1 MGYCGEMAVTKSK
14 DGTKRPIPP
23 PDGICNSDYHYWTCG
38 KAWRC
43 PSQELRERKI
53 VKVKP

>member
-1 MGYCGEMAVTKSK
+1 MTKSK